1 MDGGNNI
8 VGKRTF
14 WPICNAFICLQAK
27 LRCPCCNTRDKET
40 VLTKCF
46 HVFCYECLKMRYDT
60 RQRKCP
66 KCNCAFGANDFHRI
80 YIT

>member
-1 MDGGNNI
+1 MTELAYGPYTC
-8 VGKRTF
+8 VF
-14 WPICNAFICLQAK
+14 VCLQAK
-27 LRCPCCNTRDKET
+27 LRCPCCNTLDKET